1 MKAGRIKINV
11 NRNAC
16 QGCRVCESVC
26 SLAHFGKINPNGTGI
41 KIREKAE
48 LGSFMQTVCQQCIDV
63 PCAEACNNNVIVRD
77 RYSGAVTIGDGCVGC
92 GDCKEACPIDAIQ
105 MMDNQAVKCDL
116 CGGLPKCVEACPRQ
130 VLSW

>member
-11 NRNAC
+11 NANAC

-26 SLAHFGKINPNGTGI
+26 SVAHFGKVNPNGTGI
-41 KIREKAE
+41 KIREKAK
-48 LGSFMQTVCQQCIDV
+48 LGTFMQTVCQQCIDM
-63 PCAEACNNNVIVRD
+63 PCGQACKNDVIVRD
-77 RYSGAVTIGDGCVGC
+77 RYSGAVTIGEGCVGC
-92 GDCKEACPIDAIQ
+92 GDCKEACPIGAIQ
-105 MMDNQAVKCDL
+105 MMDSHAVKCDL